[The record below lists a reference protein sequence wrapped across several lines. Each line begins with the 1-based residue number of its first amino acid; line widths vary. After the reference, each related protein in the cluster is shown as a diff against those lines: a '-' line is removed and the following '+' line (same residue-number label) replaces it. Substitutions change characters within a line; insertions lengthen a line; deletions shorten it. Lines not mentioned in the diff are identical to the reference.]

1 MDFNLL
7 AGLFTSGTAN
17 EQGANPIFLVVMMVS
32 LFAVMYFLTIR
43 PQKKQQKRDQEM
55 RESIQIGDEITTV
68 GGIMGRVV
76 TVKEDALVI
85 ETGAGSERV
94 KIKITRQA
102 IYMNNT
108 ANERFKAQQ
117 DAARAAAEKAK
128 TEKKNKKDDIDE
140 TK

>member
-32 LFAVMYFLTIR
+32 LFAVMYFFTIR